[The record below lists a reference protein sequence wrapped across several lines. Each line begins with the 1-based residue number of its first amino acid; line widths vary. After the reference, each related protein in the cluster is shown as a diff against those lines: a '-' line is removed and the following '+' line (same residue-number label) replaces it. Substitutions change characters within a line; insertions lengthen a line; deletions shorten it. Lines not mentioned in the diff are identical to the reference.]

1 MYTLCFLLKVALG
14 CVSQD
19 KLRYVAAEQKRL
31 WNLSAKVYFLP
42 MEFIQHRSAG

>member
-19 KLRYVAAEQKRL
+19 KLRYAAEQKRL
-31 WNLSAKVYFLP
+31 RNLSAKVYFLL